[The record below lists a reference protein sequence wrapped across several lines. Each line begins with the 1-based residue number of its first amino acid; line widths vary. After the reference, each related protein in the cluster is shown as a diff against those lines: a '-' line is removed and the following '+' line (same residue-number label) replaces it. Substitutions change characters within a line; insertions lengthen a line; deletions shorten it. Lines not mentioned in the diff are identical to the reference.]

1 MIIQANKGNKS
12 LDYEWGWKAGAVS
25 GDFQKVGYTGRGGP
39 PSKAKGRLTF
49 STVCWG
55 R

>member
-1 MIIQANKGNKS
+1 MIVQANKGNKS
-12 LDYEWGWKAGAVS
+12 LDFKWGWKTGAVS
-25 GDFQKVGYTGRGGP
+25 GDSQKVGYTEHGGP

-49 STVCWG
+49 SSGCWG